1 MKLLSM
7 LSCVFDVACTQD
19 NDINTSKREIALRSQ
34 TDVGVKPFNVW
45 PKDKQKAAI
54 KACGLAT
61 SKFTNKT
68 ARISILGY
76 LASTDLPTD
85 EDVVKSRIQEL
96 DINPSGANSPQ
107 QKAYLLLYYMTPKAL
122 RAGICDVYVYVYVL
136 YISMRIYA
144 HVCMGMGW
152 GCACMRLC
160 MYMRIRMCISTY

>member
-1 MKLLSM
+1 MKLFCM
-7 LSCVFDVACTQD
+7 LSCVFGVACTQD
-19 NDINTSKREIALRSQ
+19 GDINTSKREIALRSQ
-34 TDVGVKPFNVW
+34 TDVGVKPFDVW

-85 EDVVKSRIQEL
+85 ENVVKSRIQEL
-96 DINPSGANSPQ
+96 DINPCGANSPQ

-122 RAGICDVYVYVYVL
+122 RVGICDVYVYV
-136 YISMRIYA
+136 
-144 HVCMGMGW
+144 
-152 GCACMRLC
+152 LC
-160 MYMRIRMCISTY
+160 MSMCMCMCMCGMCVRVCVWCV